1 MSNRKAMKVL
11 MVILIA
17 CLFITTGCMD
27 TKKKGDAKWALFKTT
42 NPNPAVLNE
51 TSEEFAFSEEIHKF
65 VLSFPEIY
73 DAAIVVGEKQVLVA
87 YKVKQMQ
94 RFKMKKIEKK
104 LKKKLEKKFK
114 DQNRKFTVSSD
125 FKIFLEVVELNENL
139 KDEKYSRKKAKKH
152 FKKIIKLE
160 KEKT

>member
-27 TKKKGDAKWALFKTT
+27 TKTKGDANWALFKTT
-42 NPNPAVLNE
+42 NPNPAALNE

-139 KDEKYSRKKAKKH
+139 KDKKYSRKKAKKH